1 MISLNCIKVD
11 IFVDSADLFEGSYDL
26 CLISSK
32 KGTIFDLKILSFFL
46 FLIFA
51 TNGNATGKC
60 YSV

>member
-32 KGTIFDLKILSFFL
+32 KGTIFDLKILAFF
-46 FLIFA
+46 
-51 TNGNATGKC
+51 C
-60 YSV
+60 S